1 MSASAVNAV
10 LVAGVGNIF
19 MSDDGFGV
27 EVVRRLA
34 ERELPAGVELV
45 DVGIRGMHLAYQL
58 LDGYSA
64 LVLVDTTARGGEP
77 GQLYLLEH
85 DLSQIRAIDEDDVD
99 NLAVPDAHDMSPDT
113 VLALLGS
120 LATASGQEPTA
131 GLRRVLVVGCEPAST
146 EDGIGLTDPVAASV
160 DRAATAVN
168 RVVAELLA
176 ELAPTTADDH
186 AELRGAVHVP
196 RHTG

>member
-1 MSASAVNAV
+1 MNAI

-19 MSDDGFGV
+19 LSDDGFGV

-34 ERELPAGVELV
+34 ERELPAGVEVV

-58 LDGYSA
+58 LDGYTA
-64 LVLVDTTARGGEP
+64 LVLVDTTARGGAP

-85 DLSQIRAIDEDDVD
+85 DLLAVRAPGDGAVHD
-99 NLAVPDAHDMSPDT
+99 LTVPDAHDMSPDT

-120 LATASGQEPTA
+120 LATAAGLEPTA

-146 EDGIGLTDPVAASV
+146 ADGIGLSDPVAAAV
-160 DRAATAVN
+160 DRAATAVT
-168 RVVAELLA
+168 RVVTELLTELVP
-176 ELAPTTADDH
+176 ELAPTATDDH

>member
-1 MSASAVNAV
+1 MSAGPVNAI

-19 MSDDGFGV
+19 LSDDGFGV

-34 ERELPAGVELV
+34 ERELPAGVEVV

-58 LDGYSA
+58 LDGYTA
-64 LVLVDTTARGGEP
+64 LVLVDTTARGGAP

-85 DLSQIRAIDEDDVD
+85 DLSAVRAPGDDSVD
-99 NLAVPDAHDMSPDT
+99 DLAVPDAHDMSPDT

-120 LATASGQEPTA
+120 LATSAGLEPTA

-146 EDGIGLTDPVAASV
+146 ADGIGLSDPVLAAV
-160 DRAATAVN
+160 DRAATAVT

-176 ELAPTTADDH
+176 ELAPTATDDH

>member
-1 MSASAVNAV
+1 VNGV

-19 MSDDGFGV
+19 LSDDGFGV
-27 EVVRRLA
+27 EVIRRLA

-58 LDGYSA
+58 LDGYAA

-85 DLSQIRAIDEDDVD
+85 DLSAIKAPDQD
-99 NLAVPDAHDMSPDT
+99 NIAVPDAHDMSPDT

-120 LATASGQEPTA
+120 LATSAGQPPTA
-131 GLRRVLVVGCEPAST
+131 GLRRVLVVGCEPATT
-146 EDGIGLTDPVAASV
+146 EDGIGLSDPVAASV
-160 DRAATAVN
+160 DRAATAVT
-168 RVVAELLA
+168 RVVTDLLTELHLTAEETKA
-176 ELAPTTADDH
+176 
-186 AELRGAVHVP
+186 
-196 RHTG
+196 

>member
-1 MSASAVNAV
+1 VNAI

-19 MSDDGFGV
+19 LSDDGFGV
-27 EVVRRLA
+27 EVVRRLH

-58 LDGYSA
+58 LDGYAA

-85 DLSQIRAIDEDDVD
+85 DLSGVTAPSDDAVD
-99 NLAVPDAHDMSPDT
+99 NIAVPDAHDMSPDT

-120 LATASGQEPTA
+120 LATSSGQEPTA

-146 EDGIGLTDPVAASV
+146 EDGIGLSDPVAAAV
-160 DRAATAVN
+160 DGAATAVT
-168 RVVAELLA
+168 RVVTDLLSELVTEVVTEVPA
-176 ELAPTTADDH
+176 APQPL
-186 AELRGAVHVP
+186 EGARHVP

>member
-1 MSASAVNAV
+1 MSAAPVNAI

-19 MSDDGFGV
+19 LSDDGFGV

-34 ERELPAGVELV
+34 ERELPAGVEVV

-58 LDGYSA
+58 LDGYTA
-64 LVLVDTTARGGEP
+64 LVLVDTTARGGAP

-85 DLSQIRAIDEDDVD
+85 DLSAVRAPGDDSVD
-99 NLAVPDAHDMSPDT
+99 DLTVPDAHDMSPDT

-120 LATASGQEPTA
+120 LATSAGLEPTA

-146 EDGIGLTDPVAASV
+146 ADGIGLSDPVLAAV
-160 DRAATAVN
+160 DRAATAVT

-176 ELAPTTADDH
+176 ELAPTATDDH